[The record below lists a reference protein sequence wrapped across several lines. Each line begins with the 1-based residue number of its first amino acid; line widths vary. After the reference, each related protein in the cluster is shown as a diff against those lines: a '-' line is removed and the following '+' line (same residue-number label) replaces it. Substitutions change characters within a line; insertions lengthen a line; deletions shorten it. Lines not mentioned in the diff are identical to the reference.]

1 MAVMLGML
9 GVFFLGIIVVL
20 YLTLKKSKS
29 FDEYA
34 VGGRSFGPWFVAMS
48 YVNSW
53 WPGTVFISF
62 AGLSVASGVFGFYGL
77 AYSTLGLAAMY
88 FIASRAWRWGKHYNL
103 VTQPDLLRLRYGSKA
118 VGVVT
123 SIIGVIA
130 ILPWVI
136 LGMQALATV
145 FSIASG
151 GTWALPVCLLV
162 GLATVLIRQIW
173 TVRMGMRG
181 LVYTDMYQGIVAYVI
196 AAIVC
201 VLLLVTPNSP
211 ANWSYLSEIP
221 NQLLF
226 LPGDGDSYGPLYMFS
241 SVFTGVVG
249 ALCWPM
255 SFVRIYTANNVK
267 SVKKSTNYAM
277 LIAGG
282 FYALLTIV
290 MLSAAHI
297 TGVAAN
303 PQAGWTTLLENY
315 GGVWL
320 LGLGL
325 TMIFAGSI
333 GHIDGSVQ
341 AAGTQIAN
349 DIVGSKIELSDVQK
363 TIVSKGSMVLFI
375 ALAAVLA
382 YFTNGMDR
390 LQLLAQ
396 ISYQAVVQISV
407 PLFLGIF
414 FKFGNKNGALAGM
427 IVGFVV
433 AATLTIAF
441 PDDIPALGSITGGV
455 VALFVNLII
464 YVAVSLLTTTPDA
477 ERTRVDELFDVAR
490 GGKRGTVTVG
500 AAVPGMAT
508 VAEGESAACEA
519 ATSVAT
525 CEDAAA
531 TAMTESESEGLAA
544 SKAASIA
551 TAASSLR
558 EAAVASCARASGA
571 PAKANAS

>member
-9 GVFFLGIIVVL
+9 GVFFLGIIAVL

-29 FDEYA
+29 FDDYA
-34 VGGRSFGPWFVAMS
+34 VGGRSFGPWLVAMS

-88 FIASRAWRWGKHYNL
+88 FIASRAWRWGKRYNL

-151 GTWALPVCLLV
+151 GTWALPVCLII

-181 LVYTDMYQGIVAYVI
+181 LVYTDMYQGLVAYVI

-201 VLLLVTPNSP
+201 VLLLVAPNSP
-211 ANWSYLSEIP
+211 ANWSYLTEIP
-221 NQLLF
+221 DQLLF

-290 MLSAAHI
+290 MLAASHI

-349 DIVGSKIELSDVQK
+349 DIVGSKVELTDAQK
-363 TIVSKGSMVLFI
+363 TVISKASMMLFI

-427 IVGFVV
+427 IAGFVV
-433 AATLTIAF
+433 AAGLTIAF

-455 VALFVNLII
+455 VALFVNLLV
-464 YVAVSLLTTTPDA
+464 YVTVSLLTKTPDA
-477 ERTRVDELFDVAR
+477 ERTRVDELFDIAR
-490 GGKRGTVTVG
+490 GGSRGTVTVG
-500 AAVPGMAT
+500 AAVPGMAS
-508 VAEGESAACEA
+508 VAEGEGVACGTAA
-519 ATSVAT
+519 SVTT
-525 CEDAAA
+525 CEEAAA
-531 TAMTESESEGLAA
+531 TAMAENEPEGLAA
-544 SKAASIA
+544 SKVASIA

-558 EAAVASCARASGA
+558 EAAVASCARSGGA
-571 PAKANAS
+571 PAEASAS

>member
-181 LVYTDMYQGIVAYVI
+181 LVYTDMYQGIVAYMI

-201 VLLLVTPNSP
+201 VLLLVAPNSP

-325 TMIFAGSI
+325 AMIFAGSI

-455 VALFVNLII
+455 VALFVNLIV